1 MNRFWKAMITG
12 VATGAVIG
20 FYLHARSKR
29 QRRKLMMG
37 DPDLERMAGTMTN
50 RIMRTADKFAR
61 DMGKEV
67 MRAARAMQA
76 LGNRL
81 SLGGMD
87 RL

>member
-1 MNRFWKAMITG
+1 
-12 VATGAVIG
+12 
-20 FYLHARSKR
+20 
-29 QRRKLMMG
+29 
-37 DPDLERMAGTMTN
+37 MTN